1 MWNSGL
7 RIIWFRLNTENGRS
21 FHLHFPIFLNVLL
34 ELTDSILDIMTLIC
48 AFTPK
53 TSKAGTRISLR
64 AVRELVLMLM
74 ALLSTITDDGPYDLV
89 DVAAENVK
97 VSIKIR

>member
-7 RIIWFRLNTENGRS
+7 RVVWFRLNKENGRS
-21 FHLHFPIFLNVLL
+21 LHLHFPISLNVLM
-34 ELTDSILDIMTLIC
+34 ELTDCILDIMTLIC

-53 TSKAGTRISLR
+53 TSKAGSRISMR

-74 ALLSTITDDGPYDLV
+74 ALLSSITDDGPYDLV
-89 DVAAENVK
+89 DVTAEDVR